1 MTLGNLGVQICLR
14 HPGNRHTLILGQRE
28 QRLYALIVTIDLY
41 KQRQNALRRASQQ
54 AIDCMNAKGDIAHA
68 FRSLRFGAPLFLE
81 TLLFD
86 DFFLDPLA
94 E

>member
-1 MTLGNLGVQICLR
+1 
-14 HPGNRHTLILGQRE
+14 
-28 QRLYALIVTIDLY
+28 
-41 KQRQNALRRASQQ
+41 
-54 AIDCMNAKGDIAHA
+54 MNAKGDIAHA